1 MRGPRSTSA
10 AASCAVRWARRAS
23 FGSEADA
30 QAFAGKNGGKVL
42 RFDQI
47 TIDMVSLDGGVIRDE
62 HGSGDKR

>member
-1 MRGPRSTSA
+1 MGPTF
-10 AASCAVRWARRAS
+10 AS

-30 QAFAGKNGGKVL
+30 QSFAVRNGGKVL

-47 TIDMVSLDGGVIRDE
+47 TIDMASLDGGVIRDE